1 MSEILEKI
9 NEVLGQAYVLYPT
22 ILVFITSVLLPTLI
36 KIFQA
41 TKQTKKL
48 IELANT
54 AIDNNTSVMNGSAE
68 MYEMFIQFLE
78 TQIEQDRQE
87 LITIINKK
95 QRQAKGER
103 VSQNENLLALI
114 KSKKVNFGITP
125 LTNEL
130 KSKVKKIRVKK
141 SSKETKQE

>member
-54 AIDNNTSVMNGSAE
+54 AIENNTSVMNGSAE

-103 VSQNENLLALI
+103 ISQNENLLALI
-114 KSKKVNFGITP
+114 RSKKVNFGIPP